1 MSEELNNLVFDNTK
15 VTFDPQPNNAAT
27 SDELEAALMYQ
38 DKMGTNY
45 SKSKM
50 AVRAFNFVGVSL
62 ILTAAAIKTGNIVS
76 NVFAPAAPSVTDV
89 SYNITESTFTADFT
103 VVNKGQKKDVYY
115 SFIVNE
121 IEVLKED
128 CSKEQTYHVE
138 YPNLQIDDECGFYIN
153 YGDTVIETKEF
164 KVEV

>member
-1 MSEELNNLVFDNTK
+1 MDELNNLVFDNTK
-15 VTFDPQPNNAAT
+15 VTFTGQTDNIAT
-27 SDELEAALMYQ
+27 SDELEASLLYQ

-76 NVFAPAAPSVTDV
+76 NVFAPAAPTV
-89 SYNITESTFTADFT
+89 SDITYQCEDKMFTADFT
-103 VVNKGQKKDVYY
+103 ITNSGKYEIFYYLTVNDEQ
-115 SFIVNE
+115 
-121 IEVLKED
+121 VLKES
-128 CSKEQTYHVE
+128 CKEEKTYHIE
-138 YPNLQIDDECGFYIN
+138 YSNLQANDDCKFYIEYN
-153 YGDTVIETKEF
+153 DKCLEEYAF